1 MFYIVSLIVTP
12 AAQRQ
17 LLTNLYQEVDLRHI
31 VFYVCICYLHRFSLI
46 SQSWVLYYQMLITS
60 SLMIREIM
68 VERVVFQ

>member
-31 VFYVCICYLHRFSLI
+31 VFLRMYLLFAPVFTKLGSL
-46 SQSWVLYYQMLITS
+46 LHHL
-60 SLMIREIM
+60 
-68 VERVVFQ
+68 